1 MSRIVQCDFVIV
13 GGGTAGCVLAS
24 RLSENGRHRVI
35 LVESGRDTPP
45 DRVEPAILDSYPRVA
60 YFNVRNVWADLRVSL
75 QPVPHNDPGK
85 RQLRRYE
92 QARLMGGGSSLND
105 MQANRGTPDDYDD
118 WARNGATGWSWEEV
132 LPFFRKAERDV
143 DFDGPLH
150 GQSGPIPIRRIH
162 SDCWPEF
169 ARAAAR
175 AFSETGFKAL
185 QDQNGEFE
193 DGYFPVAINNIYD
206 RRVSTAIGYLGNS
219 VRQRPNLEIWPNAT
233 VTRLVTEGARIV
245 GVEVETGQGP
255 ARIMAGETI
264 VSAGALHSPAI
275 LQRAG
280 IGPARTL
287 RALGI
292 EVIADRAG
300 VGRNLQEHPAIS
312 ISAHINHDARLARTN
327 QRRHIHVAAR
337 YSSGTAGGL
346 PSDMYL
352 VAMSKTGWHPVG
364 EQIGSLMTWINKAHS
379 RGFVAI
385 ESPDPSVEPRVE
397 FGFLSDYRDVERLK
411 VGMRLLARLYDT
423 PAMKAVANDP
433 FPTSYS
439 ERIRDLGI
447 VSHKNYVLTRILATA
462 LDGPAWLRRTLLRH
476 VVTED
481 DPVERMMADDELL
494 EAFVR
499 EKAHGVW
506 HASGTCKIGS
516 ADDPE
521 AVVDPSGRVMGVD
534 GLRVCD
540 ASVMPFTP
548 RANTNLPTI
557 MIAERMCAL
566 ILQQNEK
573 R

>member
-1 MSRIVQCDFVIV
+1 MAKTVQCDFVIV
-13 GGGTAGCVLAS
+13 GGGSAGCVLAN
-24 RLSENGRHRVI
+24 RLSENAKHRVI
-35 LVESGRDTPP
+35 LLEAGRDTPP

-60 YFNVRNVWADLRVSL
+60 YFNARNVWADLRVSL
-75 QPVPHNDPGK
+75 QPVPHNDPKK
-85 RQLRRYE
+85 RELRRYE

-118 WARNGATGWSWEEV
+118 WARGGASGWAWEDV
-132 LPFFRKAERDV
+132 LPFFKKAERDI

-150 GQSGPIPIRRIH
+150 GQSGPIPIRRIYP
-162 SDCWPEF
+162 DCWPKF
-169 ARAAAR
+169 AQAAAQ
-175 AFSETGFKAL
+175 ALADTGFKAL
-185 QDQNGEFE
+185 EDQNGQFQ

-219 VRQRPNLEIWPNAT
+219 VRQRNNLEIWSNSV
-233 VTRLVTEGARIV
+233 VTRLIIDGTRIL
-245 GVEVETGQGP
+245 GVEVNTSDGP
-255 ARIMAGETI
+255 AQVMAGETI

-275 LQRAG
+275 LLRAG
-280 IGPARTL
+280 IGPAETL
-287 RALGI
+287 RRLGI
-292 EVIADRAG
+292 EVVAARDG
-300 VGRNLQEHPAIS
+300 VGRNLQEHPTIS
-312 ISAHINHDARLARTN
+312 ISSHIDYDARLARTN

-337 YSSGTAGGL
+337 YSSETDGGL
-346 PSDMYL
+346 PNDMYL

-364 EQIGSLMTWINKAHS
+364 QQIGSLMTWINKAHS
-379 RGFVAI
+379 RGFVSLD
-385 ESPDPSVEPRVE
+385 SPDHTVEPRVE

-423 PAMKAVANDP
+423 DAMKAVANDP

-447 VSHKNYVLTRILATA
+447 VNRKNYVLTKMLATA
-462 LDGPAWLRRTLLRH
+462 LDGPSWLRRMLLKH

-481 DPVERMMADDELL
+481 APLQKMMQDDDLL

-499 EKAHGVW
+499 NKAHGVW
-506 HASGTCKIGS
+506 HASGTCKIGAS
-516 ADDPE
+516 DDPD
-521 AVVDPSGRVMGVD
+521 AVVDPFGNVIGVE

-557 MIAERMCAL
+557 MIAERMSAL
-566 ILQQNEK
+566 ILQQTEK
-573 R
+573 V